1 MNCEEAR
8 QSLDAY
14 VDGELE
20 MTTQLAMETHL
31 SKCVSCQDAAKRIT
45 NCSLIV
51 RMNMPAYKAPP
62 ELKSKVR
69 ATLRKEDKPS
79 FRWLSEHVRPMA
91 YAAALIVLSCA
102 LAWTWFS
109 RSPVYDKALV
119 ADAISNHSRSLMV
132 SHLVDC
138 PSDDPQTVR
147 PWFNGKLDYS
157 PPVADLKEA
166 GYALVGGRVD
176 ILGQRPVAAIVYQHG
191 KHVINLFIWPAT
203 GRKIEMDVQSER
215 GYHFCGWNKAGL
227 NFLCIS
233 EITAADLETFEDEVR
248 EHVNL

>member
-79 FRWLSEHVRPMA
+79 FKWLSEHGRPMA

-109 RSPVYDKALV
+109 LSPVYDKALV

-157 PPVADLKEA
+157 PPVADLKDA
-166 GYALVGGRVD
+166 GYTLVGGRVD

-191 KHVINLFIWPAT
+191 KHVINLFVWPVT

-233 EITAADLETFEDEVR
+233 EITAADLETFEDELR

>member
-62 ELKSKVR
+62 ELKSKIR

-79 FRWLSEHVRPMA
+79 FKWLSEHGRPMA

-109 RSPVYDKALV
+109 LSPVYDKALV
-119 ADAISNHSRSLMV
+119 TDAISNHSRSLMV

-157 PPVADLKEA
+157 PPVADLKDA
-166 GYALVGGRVD
+166 GYTLVGGRVD

-191 KHVINLFIWPAT
+191 KHVINLFVWPVT

-233 EITAADLETFEDEVR
+233 EITAADLETFEDELR